1 MTLSEIGFH
10 NWIEK
15 DIPRLCISE
24 NEQTRKKA
32 RRIYAEWIKV
42 KKYPSKYS
50 ESDFRKKYGMRY
62 Y

>member
-1 MTLSEIGFH
+1 MAISEIGFH

-15 DIPRLCISE
+15 DIPRMCLSE
-24 NEQTRKKA
+24 NEETRLKAKK
-32 RRIYAEWIKV
+32 IYIEWLKV

-50 ESDFRKKYGMRY
+50 ETAFRKKYGMRY